1 MSSQGL
7 GQSKIGILTCGNRQ
21 IIENKIERKLEMVV
35 AEQSQP
41 LTQHLGPYFPRPF
54 SLVLC
59 VTRVFN
65 LFVFV

>member
-21 IIENKIERKLEMVV
+21 IIEHKIERKLEMVV

-65 LFVFV
+65 LFVFM